1 MTPRDPPC
9 ALIRS
14 RLPNP
19 SPPPCAAVPS
29 HGAVAAPPHH
39 PTPAHRSRAEAP
51 RRLQGRPAPTQGVQ
65 EPSAPLLRPF
75 PRAPL
80 RLAAS
85 PRRQE
90 PCATSPATRSPG
102 ENPQPSP
109 VLLALEFVVHSPWR
123 RPERSQRPAPQSSPL
138 SAPVACACHGHAP
151 EPSRGPNRPRGRRIG
166 QPRRPPPRS
175 RAPATYRRRSR
186 ARIVSA
192 VRS

>member
-1 MTPRDPPC
+1 MSAPSSPPRSARNDCAASPAVIPGIPFRNARAEIPGLRLYLTPRDPPC

-29 HGAVAAPPHH
+29 HGAIAAPPHH

-65 EPSAPLLRPF
+65 EPSAPLLRSF

-80 RLAAS
+80 RLAAG
-85 PRRQE
+85 PRRQA

-109 VLLALEFVVHSPWR
+109 VLLALEFVVRSPWR
-123 RPERSQRPAPQSSPL
+123 RPERS
-138 SAPVACACHGHAP
+138 
-151 EPSRGPNRPRGRRIG
+151 RR
-166 QPRRPPPRS
+166 RTPPRS
-175 RAPATYRRRSR
+175 PAIAAAHSVPRPNPLP
-186 ARIVSA
+186 
-192 VRS
+192 